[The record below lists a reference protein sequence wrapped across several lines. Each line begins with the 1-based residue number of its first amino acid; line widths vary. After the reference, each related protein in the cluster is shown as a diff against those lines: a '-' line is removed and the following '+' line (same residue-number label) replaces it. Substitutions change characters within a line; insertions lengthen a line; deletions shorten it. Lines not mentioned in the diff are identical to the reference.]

1 MRTVRARGLIMS
13 GSVLLLLFVA
23 LLSPIQ
29 QASAKEFGPDRLRA
43 RIRPPLI
50 FASIKIAYSG
60 RTTRHDA
67 NLNSFQS
74 AVIDALNKIDQECQ
88 DLLDQVID
96 AAESVSDGTTN
107 VSIDGDNNVEVS
119 TPSGTVAIEWNGTKL
134 RVTANSSRTAEKI
147 DCFQLLVQ
155 RRLRSIRRIGK
166 VNTSRLVLYTESK
179 DIAKILRQKL
189 CLQ

>member
-96 AAESVSDGTTN
+96 AAESVSDGAT
-107 VSIDGDNNVEVS
+107 NVEVS